1 MMTIGGVLLLKSKM
15 VLVPC
20 IAVILISQLSASIK
34 WLRNF
39 SLHNLTL
46 SVFFFLQSFSKRHKS
61 RKTVTL
67 AKVMICYGLN
77 KNLQNGAFRKRKEN
91 EVFCSI
97 RPHQPS
103 HPILS
108 RALKR

>member
-1 MMTIGGVLLLKSKM
+1 MMTIIGLLLFKSKM
-15 VLVPC
+15 VLVTC
-20 IAVILISQLSASIK
+20 IADILISQLSASIK

-39 SLHNLTL
+39 SLHSLTF
-46 SVFFFLQSFSKRHKS
+46 FFFLQSFSKRHKI

-77 KNLQNGAFRKRKEN
+77 KNLQNGAFRKRKKN
-91 EVFCSI
+91 EVI

-103 HPILS
+103 HS
-108 RALKR
+108 KAAKEQ